1 MNTNM
6 TETDVFRIIIDMV
19 VTGEH
24 SPYNEMLNKTKDID
38 FDYFENIDRGTNSL
52 SQELNL
58 DLKDV
63 IVDSFEK
70 MADGYY
76 TDNYL
81 DSIVS
86 IIKREANTI
95 KEKNGVNA
103 YEVFLKNLAEDLE
116 LYAKGSNIHPGFPKY
131 TNSDVVNLY
140 QEARK
145 ITLKEY
151 LLGNNGEDILIFYN
165 ALMDN
170 TWWACRKVI
179 VSKTNSFLLGLSDKT
194 RKLIND
200 FNGIIAQ

>member
-170 TWWACRKVI
+170 TWWACREVI

>member
-38 FDYFENIDRGTNSL
+38 IDYFENIDRGTNSL

-95 KEKNGVNA
+95 EEKNGVNA

-145 ITLKEY
+145 ISLKEY
-151 LLGNNGEDILIFYN
+151 LLGNNGEDILVFYN

-170 TWWACRKVI
+170 TWWACRDVI
-179 VSKTNSFLLGLSDKT
+179 VNKTNSFLLGLSDKM
-194 RKLIND
+194 RELMKDL
-200 FNGIIAQ
+200 